1 MKKLFVLMAI
11 GLFSV
16 NSSCFAQTN
25 KQDVSKEVCHSEN
38 YNNNNAARSATISC
52 YSKNGEDLRGLDRA
66 VNEARK
72 QAEKTDRQAS
82 NKTES
87 AAKQNTNEK
96 ADNKTSQS
104 PKTVSNQKTNENKQ
118 TQRDEKE
125 KDTKQNACK
134 VCDKNAEELLKK
146 YK

>member
-16 NSSCFAQTN
+16 NSICVAQN
-25 KQDVSKEVCHSEN
+25 SNKKQDPSKEVCHPDN
-38 YNNNNAARSATISC
+38 YNNTNAAQRAANSC
-52 YSKNGEDLRGLDRA
+52 YSKNGGVLSGLDRVA
-66 VNEARK
+66 NEAQK
-72 QAEKTDRQAS
+72 QAEKADRQAS

-87 AAKQNTNEK
+87 AAKQNTNAK
-96 ADNKTSQS
+96 ADNKTPQS

-118 TQRDEKE
+118 TQRDDPKQ
-125 KDTKQNACK
+125 QNACK
-134 VCDKNAEELLKK
+134 DCDTKAGDLLKK